1 MKARGKRE
9 ARRPWLPK
17 SKIHGVLKGR
27 NNIPALQA
35 FVLFLVCLTRGDVP
49 TNSGLAPVFHIP
61 RLRRCCL
68 RLFLAILFAE
78 DLMADSSRFTIICPC
93 CEATLTI
100 DAQTGAL
107 ISHEDKT
114 KPLASFD
121 EMVKG
126 LDKQKQMRE
135 QIFAQE
141 LSSMKDR
148 DRILEEKFQ
157 EAMKRAEKDK
167 DKPYRNPLDID

>member
-1 MKARGKRE
+1 
-9 ARRPWLPK
+9 
-17 SKIHGVLKGR
+17 
-27 NNIPALQA
+27 
-35 FVLFLVCLTRGDVP
+35 
-49 TNSGLAPVFHIP
+49 
-61 RLRRCCL
+61 
-68 RLFLAILFAE
+68 
-78 DLMADSSRFTIICPC
+78 MADQARFTIICPC
-93 CEATLTI
+93 CEATLTV
-100 DAQTGAL
+100 DAQTGVM
-107 ISHEDKT
+107 ISHEEKG

>member
-1 MKARGKRE
+1 
-9 ARRPWLPK
+9 
-17 SKIHGVLKGR
+17 
-27 NNIPALQA
+27 
-35 FVLFLVCLTRGDVP
+35 
-49 TNSGLAPVFHIP
+49 
-61 RLRRCCL
+61 
-68 RLFLAILFAE
+68 
-78 DLMADSSRFTIICPC
+78 MANTSRFTIICPC
-93 CEATLTI
+93 CEANMTI
-100 DAQTGAL
+100 DAQTGAI
-107 ISHEDKT
+107 ISHEEKAR
-114 KPLASFD
+114 PVASFD

-167 DKPYRNPLDID
+167 DKPYRNPLDLD

>member
-1 MKARGKRE
+1 
-9 ARRPWLPK
+9 
-17 SKIHGVLKGR
+17 
-27 NNIPALQA
+27 
-35 FVLFLVCLTRGDVP
+35 
-49 TNSGLAPVFHIP
+49 
-61 RLRRCCL
+61 
-68 RLFLAILFAE
+68 
-78 DLMADSSRFTIICPC
+78 MADSSRFTIICPC
-93 CEATLTI
+93 CEAALKI

-107 ISHEDKT
+107 ISHEEKA
-114 KPLASFD
+114 KPMASFD

-167 DKPYRNPLDID
+167 DNKPYRNPLDID

>member
-1 MKARGKRE
+1 
-9 ARRPWLPK
+9 
-17 SKIHGVLKGR
+17 
-27 NNIPALQA
+27 
-35 FVLFLVCLTRGDVP
+35 
-49 TNSGLAPVFHIP
+49 
-61 RLRRCCL
+61 
-68 RLFLAILFAE
+68 
-78 DLMADSSRFTIICPC
+78 MADKSRYAIICPC

-107 ISHEDKT
+107 ISHEEKT

-157 EAMKRAEKDK
+157 EAMRRAEKDK
-167 DKPYRNPLDID
+167 DKPFINPMDID